1 MHRRTWQKGEAR
13 AAADFGSL
21 RNPGSGSQ
29 NRSDKTRSDSVHE
42 KLYLECKASARH
54 AVITLWDDAAK
65 KAKKE
70 KKTPVVCLQVKG
82 RPGRWY
88 LIKDT
93 DLQTVAAEQRTA
105 KDNPDLGVI
114 DDEVE

>member
-1 MHRRTWQKGEAR
+1 MHRRTWQKGEQR

-42 KLYLECKASARH
+42 RLYLECKASARH
-54 AVITLWDDAAK
+54 AVVTLWDDA
-65 KAKKE
+65 KAKATKE
-70 KKTPVVCLQVKG
+70 KKTPVVVLQVKN

-93 DLQTVAAEQRTA
+93 DLQTVAAEQRAA
-105 KDNPDLGVI
+105 KDNVNLEAT
-114 DDEVE
+114 DDQMG

>member
-1 MHRRTWQKGEAR
+1 MHRRTWQKSEQR

-29 NRSDKTRSDSVHE
+29 NRSDKTRSDSTHE
-42 KLYLECKASARH
+42 RLYLECKASARF
-54 AVITLWDDAAK
+54 AVITLWDDANA
-65 KAKKE
+65 KAKRE
-70 KKTPVVCLQVKG
+70 KKTPVVCLQVKN

-93 DLQTVAAEQRTA
+93 DLQMVAEEQRNA
-105 KDNPDLGVI
+105 KEQIHEIDN
-114 DDEVE
+114 EVG

>member
-1 MHRRTWQKGEAR
+1 MHRRTWQRSEAR

-29 NRSDKTRSDSVHE
+29 NRSDKTRSDSVHQ

-54 AVITLWDDAAK
+54 AVVTLWDDAAQ

-70 KKTPVVCLQVKG
+70 GKVPVVCLQVKN

-93 DLQTVAAEQRTA
+93 DLQTVAAEQRAA
-105 KDNPDLGVI
+105 KDNVNLGVI
-114 DDEVE
+114 DDEVG